1 MRFFRKSWKYQ
12 VTTVIKYL
20 FLILVAIVSLYPFIW
35 VLISSFKDNNSIF
48 GDPFGLPVKIAFEN
62 YKEVWAGADV
72 GRNFFNSMIVC
83 LTTLVILIIITSMG
97 CYILTR
103 VWKNTFLSTYFS
115 LGIMIPIHALLI
127 PSVLI
132 FKKIGLTDNL
142 FSLVLMYTAINIS
155 LSMYIMN
162 GFFDSIPREMDEAAT
177 IDGCSRSQ
185 IFLRIIFPIAKPG
198 IATVATLAFLN
209 CWNDL
214 LMGLVLISS
223 PQKKT
228 LSLASCFI
236 DGIYNKLNSGFTFL
250 KLYYQIEVVAG
261 ISNLVQG
268 AEALNRSYALA
279 VELCAT
285 ADSEINKIRFSGALD
300 ISGSMK
306 REMVQAL
313 NYIGENLGNKELSL
327 QMVAEKIGVSKNYF
341 SKIFKESTGVKFV
354 DYITKQRMEQAR
366 NLYLNSDLKIYE
378 IAELVGY
385 SDWHYLYN
393 LYKKI
398 YGHSLSKEKEGKK

>member
-1 MRFFRKSWKYQ
+1 MGTEYEC
-12 VTTVIKYL
+12 
-20 FLILVAIVSLYPFIW
+20 FLYRI
-35 VLISSFKDNNSIF
+35 
-48 GDPFGLPVKIAFEN
+48 N
-62 YKEVWAGADV
+62 YKEYA
-72 GRNFFNSMIVC
+72 IIC
-83 LTTLVILIIITSMG
+83 CKTEILEQ
-97 CYILTR
+97 
-103 VWKNTFLSTYFS
+103 N
-115 LGIMIPIHALLI
+115 
-127 PSVLI
+127 
-132 FKKIGLTDNL
+132 
-142 FSLVLMYTAINIS
+142 
-155 LSMYIMN
+155 
-162 GFFDSIPREMDEAAT
+162 
-177 IDGCSRSQ
+177 
-185 IFLRIIFPIAKPG
+185 
-198 IATVATLAFLN
+198 
-209 CWNDL
+209 
-214 LMGLVLISS
+214 
-223 PQKKT
+223 
-228 LSLASCFI
+228 SCFI
-236 DGIYNKLNSGFTFL
+236 DGIYHKLNSGCTFL